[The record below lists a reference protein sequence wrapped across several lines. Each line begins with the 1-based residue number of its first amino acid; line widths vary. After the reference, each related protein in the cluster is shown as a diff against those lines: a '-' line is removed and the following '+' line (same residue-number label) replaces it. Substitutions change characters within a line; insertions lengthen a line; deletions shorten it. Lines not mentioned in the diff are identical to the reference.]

1 MEPIVT
7 TFEYNLTLPPD
18 PRPNKALP
26 KSIVADI
33 EAARTLRQ
41 WLLDQGVAIELI
53 VTGERAIQFLEAA
66 ASEPFLGADLETTAA
81 TRPPHPRGGLIA
93 DTRVTSIRLM
103 QLFNPQTRACAVID
117 MARTGHAWLA
127 RVQWPTLIF
136 HNAKFDLG
144 QLWQVFQTEIPF
156 EDTMLAHR
164 VIHGENVS
172 LASLANN
179 TLGLSISKALQTSD
193 WSREHLLPE
202 QIDYA
207 AADAVLAATL
217 WPYLDSALDQDRD
230 AYSLLH
236 ALVYPVLR
244 QAPVRLDIESHSELV
259 SQWDREIAS
268 AEATLR
274 QRGVS
279 KPGSTQ
285 QRQKYLEQHLPT
297 EFLFDWPLT
306 ETGKLS
312 TKSKDLE
319 IAAHIDGVRELGVYS
334 KLYSYRATLGSK
346 LIENSIDGDLF
357 PSFSIARATTGRFTC
372 AEPNLQN
379 IPRRGFKNL
388 ILPPHG
394 KVFVGGDLGQIELR
408 VAAQLADED
417 VINDAY
423 ANGADLH
430 RQMAAEITN
439 KAPADVTNEERQMAK
454 AANFGLLYGAGA
466 ETLRIYAANSYGV
479 QMSVDQARETKA
491 VFHRTYPRL
500 TEWQQEVVSDANA
513 WGFSASKHS
522 RLRRHFSNDVYTH
535 AMNHPVQSTAWEI
548 LALAIIEMD
557 KRMPIGCVITHHVH
571 DELVVAC
578 LPEQV
583 TAVSELLAEV
593 LTAAFFKIFP
603 AASTRGLIEV
613 KSAPDWA
620 GLK

>member
-1 MEPIVT
+1 MTP
-7 TFEYNLTLPPD
+7 FEDFLMLPPD
-18 PRPNKALP
+18 QRPDKALA
-26 KSIVADI
+26 KSIAAEI

-41 WLLDQGVAIELI
+41 WLLDQGVEIELI
-53 VTGERAIQFLEAA
+53 VTGDRAIEFMEAA
-66 ASEPFLGADLETTAA
+66 ASAPFMGADLETIPA

-93 DTRVTSIRLM
+93 DIRVTSIRLI
-103 QLFNPQTRACAVID
+103 QFFNPQTRACAVID
-117 MARTGHAWLA
+117 MTRTGHAWLA

-144 QLWQVFQTEIPF
+144 QLWQVFQTELPF

-164 VIHGENVS
+164 VIHGGNLS
-172 LASLANN
+172 LAVRASS
-179 TLGLSISKALQTSD
+179 TLDLSISKALQTSD
-193 WSREHLLPE
+193 WSRENLLAE

-207 AADAVLAATL
+207 AADAVIAAMV
-217 WPYLDSALDQDRD
+217 WPHLESALDQNRA

-259 SQWDREIAS
+259 SRWDREIAS
-268 AEATLR
+268 AETKLR
-274 QRGVS
+274 EGGVS

-297 EFLFDWPLT
+297 EFLVDWPIT
-306 ETGKLS
+306 ETGRLS

-319 IAAHIDGVRELGVYS
+319 IAEHIDGVRELGIYS
-334 KLYSYRATLGSK
+334 KLSSYRANLGPK
-346 LIENSIDGDLF
+346 LIENSIGGDLF
-357 PSFSIARATTGRFTC
+357 PSFSIAGAATGRFTC

-379 IPRRGFKNL
+379 IPRQGFKNL

-430 RQMAAEITN
+430 RQMAAEITH
-439 KAPADVTNEERQMAK
+439 KAPADITYEERQMAK

-479 QMSVDQARETKA
+479 QMGIDQAREIKA

-500 TEWQQEVVSDANA
+500 AEWQQEAVSDANA

-522 RLRRHFSNDVYTH
+522 RLRRHFSDDVYTH

-557 KRMPIGCVITHHVH
+557 KRMPPGCVITHHVH

-593 LTAAFFKIFP
+593 LTAAFLKIFP
-603 AASTRGLIEV
+603 AAPTRGLIEV
-613 KSAPDWA
+613 KSAPDWS

>member
-1 MEPIVT
+1 MT
-7 TFEYNLTLPPD
+7 TFEDYLTLPSDQRTDKVP
-18 PRPNKALP
+18 P

-33 EAARTLRQ
+33 DAARTLRQ
-41 WLLDQGVAIELI
+41 WLLDQGAVIEFI
-53 VTGERAIQFLEAA
+53 DTADRAIQFLKAA
-66 ASEPFLGADLETTAA
+66 ASAPFLGADLETMPA
-81 TRPPHPRGGLIA
+81 TRPPHTKGGLIA

-117 MARTGHAWLA
+117 MARTGPAWLA

-144 QLWQVFQTEIPF
+144 QLRQVFRTELPF

-172 LASLANN
+172 LAYLAKN

-202 QIDYA
+202 QVDYA

-244 QAPVRLDIESHSELV
+244 QAPVRLDIENHSELV
-259 SQWDREIAS
+259 SRWDREIVS
-268 AEATLR
+268 AETKLR
-274 QRGVS
+274 EGGVS
-279 KPGSTQ
+279 KPASTQ

-297 EFLFDWPLT
+297 EFLVDWPLT

-334 KLYSYRATLGSK
+334 KLSSYRANLGSK

-357 PSFSIARATTGRFTC
+357 PSFLIAGAATGRFTC
-372 AEPNLQN
+372 REPNLQN
-379 IPRRGFKNL
+379 IPRQGFKNL

-430 RQMAAEITN
+430 RQMAAEITH
-439 KAPADVTNEERQMAK
+439 KAPADITYEERQMAK

-479 QMSVDQARETKA
+479 KMGIDQARETKA

-500 TEWQQEVVSDANA
+500 TEWQQEAVSDANA

-522 RLRRHFSNDVYTH
+522 RLRRHFSDDVYTH

-557 KRMPIGCVITHHVH
+557 KWMPPGCAITHHVH

-583 TAVSELLAEV
+583 TAVSELLADV
-593 LTAAFFKIFP
+593 LTTAFLKIFP
-603 AASTRGLIEV
+603 DAPTRGLIEV
-613 KSAPDWA
+613 KSAPDWS

>member
-1 MEPIVT
+1 MT
-7 TFEYNLTLPPD
+7 TFEDYLTLPSD
-18 PRPNKALP
+18 QRTDKAPP

-33 EAARTLRQ
+33 DAARTLRQ
-41 WLLDQGVAIELI
+41 WLLDQGAVIEFI
-53 VTGERAIQFLEAA
+53 DTADRAIQFLKAA
-66 ASEPFLGADLETTAA
+66 ANEPFLGADLETTPA
-81 TRPPHPRGGLIA
+81 TQPPHPRGGLIA
-93 DTRVTSIRLM
+93 DTRVTRIRLM
-103 QLFNPQTRACAVID
+103 QLFNPQSGACAVID
-117 MARTGHAWLA
+117 MARTGYSWMA
-127 RVQWPTLIF
+127 RTQWPTLVF

-144 QLWQVFQTEIPF
+144 QLWQVFPAEIPF
-156 EDTMLAHR
+156 EDTQLAHR
-164 VIHGENVS
+164 AIHGENVS
-172 LASLANN
+172 LASLANK

-217 WPYLDSALDQDRD
+217 WPHLDSALDQDRD

-244 QAPVRLDIESHSELV
+244 QAPVRLDIENHSEIV
-259 SQWDREIAS
+259 ARWDREIS
-268 AEATLR
+268 LAEATLR
-274 QRGVS
+274 NGGVS

-285 QRQKYLEQHLPT
+285 QRQRYLEKHLPT
-297 EFLFDWPLT
+297 EFLVDWPIT
-306 ETGKLS
+306 ETGQLS

-319 IAAHIDGVRELGVYS
+319 IAEHIDGVRELGIYS
-334 KLYSYRATLGSK
+334 KLSSYRANLGPK
-346 LIENSIDGDLF
+346 LIENSIGGDLF
-357 PSFSIARATTGRFTC
+357 PSFSIACAATGRFTC
-372 AEPNLQN
+372 REPNLQN
-379 IPRRGFKNL
+379 IPRQGFKNL
-388 ILPPHG
+388 ILPPYG

-479 QMSVDQARETKA
+479 KMGIDQARETKA

-500 TEWQQEVVSDANA
+500 TEWQQEAVSDANA

-522 RLRRHFSNDVYTH
+522 RLRRHFSDDVYTH

-548 LALAIIEMD
+548 LALAIIDMD
-557 KRMPIGCVITHHVH
+557 KLMPVGCVITHHVH

-583 TAVSELLAEV
+583 TVVSELLAEV
-593 LTAAFFKIFP
+593 LTAAFLKIFP
-603 AASTRGLIEV
+603 DAPTRGLIEV
-613 KSAPDWA
+613 KSAPDWS